1 MSTDDHDR
9 PVPAEPGS
17 TTALPQVPAGSAVTP
32 VEPTLGAET
41 RASRAAHMSER
52 PLPIAPAPVPEK
64 APEEAP
70 EVVAP
75 EPTTVPEPA
84 PDAANEP
91 LPTRRGLPPEE
102 RVFPSTVPPRGV
114 GFGGHVLGVLFGL
127 ILAPLSVLVAG
138 LGESRIVLAY
148 GPPRTAWIDGLGT
161 TLVVLGAVLLIGVVI
176 LGLWTAAV
184 PITGGAVVTALGLLY
199 IVIPETTYRETLRLF
214 KTDANA
220 LTVDQL
226 AVQGVSGVVLLRGV
240 LVLTAG
246 IAIAIARSAGRRRG
260 LLLAAANGGT
270 RTD

>member
-17 TTALPQVPAGSAVTP
+17 TTDLPQVPAGPAVTP
-32 VEPTLGAET
+32 IEPTLGAET

-52 PLPIAPAPVPEK
+52 PLPIPPAPVPEK
-64 APEEAP
+64 APE
-70 EVVAP
+70 VVAS

-84 PDAANEP
+84 PESAKEP

-199 IVIPETTYRETLRLF
+199 VVIPETTYRETLRLF

-226 AVQGVSGVVLLRGV
+226 AVQGVSGVVLLLGV

-260 LLLAAANGGT
+260 VLLAAAHGGT
-270 RTD
+270 QTD